1 MDARLRTGLM
11 RLGDLMET
19 QSEPWWIIGSTAMV
33 LAGIKSIVPDDID
46 VVGSSALL
54 ADMMT
59 RAGAVAPETKSH
71 AQFRS
76 LPYGRIPVIGGTEI
90 EVMGDL
96 EVCISGQWQRL
107 TLKSRCE
114 VKVGGVCLYVPTL
127 EEQMSV
133 FRLFG
138 RPKDISKAEQIH
150 RHLSL

>member
-1 MDARLRTGLM
+1 MDARLRAGLL
-11 RLGDLMET
+11 RLGELLGN

-46 VVGSSALL
+46 VVGSSTLL

-59 RAGAVAPETKSH
+59 RAGVVAPETKSH

-76 LPYGRIPVIGGTEI
+76 LPYGRIPVIGGTDI

-96 EVCISGQWQRL
+96 EFCVSGQWQRL

-114 VKVGGVCLYVPTL
+114 VKVGGVFLYVPTL

-133 FRLFG
+133 FGHFG
-138 RPKDISKAEQIH
+138 RPKDLAKAEQI
-150 RHLSL
+150 RNYLKL